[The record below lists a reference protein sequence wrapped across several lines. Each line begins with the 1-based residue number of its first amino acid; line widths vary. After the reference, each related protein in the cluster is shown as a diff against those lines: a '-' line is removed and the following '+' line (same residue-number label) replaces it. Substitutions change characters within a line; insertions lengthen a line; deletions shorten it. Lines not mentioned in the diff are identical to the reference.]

1 MADVQRLIRALM
13 RAVAAL
19 RSAVAVFD
27 NATDGCPTCAKVRAD
42 LVRSLEA
49 SEAEVPARAE
59 LGRAS

>member
-19 RSAVAVFD
+19 RSAVAVID
-27 NATDGCPTCAKVRAD
+27 NAPDGCPTCAKVRAD
-42 LVRSLEA
+42 LVQSLEA
-49 SEAEVPARAE
+49 SEEQASPVE